1 MARDSGRHIG
11 FTAALDGNGRG
22 ALLRP
27 ILFAAALVG
36 ASGVLLNMV
45 VRDLGAPP
53 EGSVLLWWSLV
64 PVFFAAEW
72 YALGARGR
80 SRLAALSSHDAALVL
95 GLVLAFPL
103 GLIGAQLGGAA
114 LAWAAIRPGG
124 IVRAIVRL
132 GTLAIATSVALV
144 LFHLVLPLGDP
155 RGPAGWLAGTVAAIA
170 ASLTMLGLS
179 AASTAAGADR
189 AAGVPARVL
198 VALAAGGAV
207 ASAALALVA
216 VELLREEEAAALLLV
231 VPFAFSMV
239 VLRAYVSERRRHED
253 MRALYGSMRIAHR
266 EPGPNAGVTDLL
278 ASTRR
283 LLRADVAWMALLPRD
298 SSAPTFVAES
308 TAVGATELQPSV
320 ITDGEAAVIAEAVQS
335 SGAVAISSRRASGG
349 VQAFLATR
357 GLRTALVAG
366 LRGDA
371 GALGVVVVGNVDEVD
386 FADEDARLLETYAS
400 HAAVLMEHEHL
411 EQSLHEVTVLKEQL
425 RHQAYHDA
433 LTGLPNRVLFTE
445 HVARALA
452 SPTELGRPAV
462 LFLDLDDFKIINDSF
477 GHMAGDDL
485 LIAVAERV
493 TACVRPLDV
502 PARLGGDEFAVLARG
517 AREEDAERLAERLVH
532 ALAEPFVVEG
542 REMNVHASVGIA
554 FGDPGDCSADEL
566 LRNADVAMYDAKQ
579 AGKRRFARYQP
590 QMHERVRSRHELAS
604 ALERAVHRG
613 EIAVH
618 YQPIVE
624 LCGRRLVA
632 IEALARWERVGHGLV
647 QPGAFI
653 PLADEIG
660 LMVEIGRVVLK
671 EACKQARAWQDV
683 FPGHAE
689 LMVNVNLAPS
699 ELQNAGLPDEVA
711 RLLEDTG
718 LAPERLVLELTES
731 GVMRRPAEA
740 RATMRNLRA
749 LGVSL
754 ALDDFGT
761 GHSSLA
767 HLREFPIDTL
777 KIAKP
782 FVAGLPDGHVD
793 KAFVQ
798 TIVHLA
804 HSLELGVVAEGIE
817 SGSQAQAVADLGCS
831 LGQGYYF
838 GEPLSQIGVTRYL
851 TTDVLPPP
859 RPAPGLVAA

>member
-1 MARDSGRHIG
+1 MAGELVRHSGIS
-11 FTAALDGNGRG
+11 AALDRGRLG

-27 ILFAAALVG
+27 VLFAAGLVA
-36 ASGVLLNMV
+36 ASGVLLAMV

-53 EGSVLLWWSLV
+53 EGEMLRWWSLV

-95 GLVLAFPL
+95 GLLLAFPL
-103 GLIGAQLGGAA
+103 GLLGAQLGGAA
-114 LAWAAIRPGG
+114 LAWVGIRPGG
-124 IVRAIVRL
+124 IVRAVARL

-144 LFHLVLPLGDP
+144 VFHLVLPVGDP
-155 RGPAGWLAGTVAAIA
+155 RGPAGWLAGTLAAIA
-170 ASLTMLGLS
+170 AALTTLGLS

-189 AAGVPARVL
+189 AAGVRARAL
-198 VALAAGGAV
+198 VGLSAGGAV
-207 ASAALALVA
+207 ASSALALVA

-231 VPFAFSMV
+231 VPFAFSMI
-239 VLRAYVSERRRHED
+239 VLRAYVTERRRHED
-253 MRALYGSMRIAHR
+253 LRALYGSLRIAHR
-266 EPGPNAGVTDLL
+266 EPGLNAGVTDLL

-283 LLRADVAWMALLPRD
+283 LLRADLAWIALLPRD
-298 SSAPTFVAES
+298 TSAPTLVAES
-308 TAVGATELQPSV
+308 TPSTETALRPAVL
-320 ITDGEAAVIAEAVQS
+320 TDGEEAVVAEAVQAS
-335 SGAVAISSRRASGG
+335 SAVAFSIRRSSAR
-349 VQAFLATR
+349 VQTFLAGR

-371 GALGVVVVGNVDEVD
+371 GLLGVVVVANTDDVE
-386 FADEDARLLETYAS
+386 FPAEDARLLETYAG

-452 SPTELGRPAV
+452 SSYEIGRPAV

-477 GHMAGDDL
+477 GHMAGDAL
-485 LIAVAERV
+485 LVAVAERV
-493 TACVRPLDV
+493 TSCVRPMDL

-517 AREEDAERLAERLVH
+517 AREEDIERLAERLVH

-554 FGDPGDCSADEL
+554 FGNQGLRSADEL

-590 QMHERVRSRHELAS
+590 HMHERVRSRHELAS
-604 ALERAVHRG
+604 ALERAVERG
-613 EIAVH
+613 QIAVH

-624 LCGRRLVA
+624 LSERRLVA
-632 IEALARWERVGHGLV
+632 VEALARWERDGHGLLE
-647 QPGAFI
+647 PGAFI

-660 LMVEIGRVVLK
+660 LMVEIGRFVLR
-671 EACKQARAWQDV
+671 EACRQTRAWQDA
-683 FPGHAE
+683 FPEHAG
-689 LMVNVNLAPS
+689 LTVNVNLAPS
-699 ELQNAGLPDEVA
+699 ELQNAELPSEVEE
-711 RLLEDTG
+711 LLEETG
-718 LAPERLVLELTES
+718 LAPERLVLEITES
-731 GVMRRPAEA
+731 GVMRRHAEA
-740 RATMRNLRA
+740 RATMRDLRA

-767 HLREFPIDTL
+767 HLREFPIGTL

-782 FVAGLPDGHVD
+782 FVAGLPDGLVD
-793 KAFVQ
+793 VAFVQ

-804 HSLELGVVAEGIE
+804 RSLELGVVAEGIE
-817 SGSQAQAVADLGCS
+817 SARQAEAVAELGCG
-831 LGQGYYF
+831 LGQGYFF
-838 GEPLSQIGVTRYL
+838 GPPLAQIGVTQYL
-851 TTDVLPPP
+851 TAEVLPPG
-859 RPAPGLVAA
+859 RAEGLAAA